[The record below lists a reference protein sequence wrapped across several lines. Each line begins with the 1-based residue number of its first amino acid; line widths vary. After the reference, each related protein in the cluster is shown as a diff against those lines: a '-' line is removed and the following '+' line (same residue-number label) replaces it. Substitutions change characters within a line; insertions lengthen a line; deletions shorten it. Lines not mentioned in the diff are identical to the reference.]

1 MFVMLCY
8 DVVDLPDVLLMAGE
22 YLDLFDSES
31 DISGDVSD
39 ELVEFFWL
47 DTCLEAEKGCT
58 APSLCLPE
66 NQRCLCVRKCMLAS
80 AGPGHSDSLRL
91 HVVCCVRVTGA
102 ASVAFC

>member
-66 NQRCLCVRKCMLAS
+66 NQRCLCVRKCS
-80 AGPGHSDSLRL
+80 TPCSQLRAL
-91 HVVCCVRVTGA
+91 DIVTPCAYMWSVV
-102 ASVAFC
+102 FE